1 MDLLT
6 PLDSL
11 CRIIIRA
18 REYEAQVSSDATAE
32 DPDSLD
38 DLEEDEGG
46 PHALSVLSDDLNTG
60 VEEELRAMFDELAD
74 DQIAEVLALA
84 WVGRGTYDQSE
95 WDDAYAE
102 AADNDP
108 ESIADM
114 LMDMGMLA
122 GFLEAGLAA
131 FDLSCDGVGQL
142 S

>member
-1 MDLLT
+1 MDLAT

-18 REYEAQVSSDATAE
+18 REYEAQVPGDETAE

-38 DLEEDEGG
+38 DVEDDEGG
-46 PHALSVLSDDLNTG
+46 PHALSVLNDDLNTG

-74 DQIAEVLALA
+74 DQLAETLALC
-84 WVGRGTYDQSE
+84 WVGRGTFDPSE
-95 WDDAYAE
+95 WDDALAE

-108 ESIADM
+108 DDAVEQ

-122 GFLEAGLAA
+122 AYLESGLAA
-131 FDLSCDGVGQL
+131 FDYSCEGVGQL

>member
-6 PLDSL
+6 PLESI

-18 REYEAQVSSDATAE
+18 REYEAQVPTDSGAE

-38 DLEEDEGG
+38 DVEEDEGG
-46 PHALSVLSDDLNTG
+46 PHAMSVLDDDLNTG

-122 GFLEAGLAA
+122 GFLDAGLAA

>member
-18 REYEAQVSSDATAE
+18 REYEAQVPSDATAE

-38 DLEEDEGG
+38 DIEEDEGG

>member
-18 REYEAQVSSDATAE
+18 REYEAQVPSDATAE

-131 FDLSCDGVGQL
+131 FDLNCDGVGQL

>member
-18 REYEAQVSSDATAE
+18 REYEAQVPSDATAE

-38 DLEEDEGG
+38 DIEEDEGG

-131 FDLSCDGVGQL
+131 FDLNCDGVGQL

>member
-18 REYEAQVSSDATAE
+18 REYEAQVPSDATAE

-122 GFLEAGLAA
+122 GFLDAGLAA